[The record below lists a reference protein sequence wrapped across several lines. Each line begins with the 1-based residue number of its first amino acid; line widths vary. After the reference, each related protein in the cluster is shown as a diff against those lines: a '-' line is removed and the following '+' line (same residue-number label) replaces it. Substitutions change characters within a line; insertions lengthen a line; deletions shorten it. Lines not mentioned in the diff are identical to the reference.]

1 MKNLNI
7 SLDHQ
12 ILDGELQTEF
22 VNLDLDK
29 IEFVTIESVHTTK
42 LNTEVYDLEI
52 DQVPNY
58 TTNIGVVHNGGG
70 RRKGSIAVY
79 LEPWHADVFDFL
91 DLRKNHG
98 KEELRAR
105 DLFLAM
111 WIPNLFMERVESD
124 GLWSL
129 FSPDEVLGLIDAY
142 DSPEDK
148 KFTELYTKY
157 ERDGKATKTI
167 KARELWEKILDSQ
180 IETGT
185 PYMLY
190 KDAVNYKSNQ
200 KNLGTIKSSNLC
212 ITGDQRVV
220 TTKGYLTAKELC
232 EMDVELELFNGS
244 EIVKSSKMIKRG
256 ENEDVYKITL
266 ENGMEH
272 KVTPYHG
279 IPVID
284 SRNNIT
290 RIECKDLK
298 IGDKIPVQTNK
309 GLFGSKE
316 MVDEAF
322 LLGLYQSDGTQNK
335 SSIFFD
341 LWENDFDLVEEIEN
355 KIQKLYSKHEYKP
368 RYSTKGGKFIDCAVS
383 FSKIKKK
390 RLSSEFFK
398 KELLFEKG
406 YVPEWIWSSNEETQ
420 WSYLRGLLFADGTAN
435 KNKSKGEPIQISY
448 VDINIDFLKELQLIF
463 QNLGLQTSIRLLRN
477 GGQRSLPNGK
487 GGYSLYKTKDCYR
500 LIVGNKNDSQ
510 KINEKIGFLDRK
522 NIIIDNREFRD
533 NTKKGYKVKSIEYVG
548 KEDVYCPTIYND
560 EHIFIS
566 QGLKT
571 FNCTE
576 ILEFTSKD
584 EIAVCNLA
592 SVALP
597 KFIDIPSGKV
607 REKNKKLR
615 TYNFKKLYEVVYQ
628 MTNNLNRV
636 IDVNY
641 YPTPETKNSNLR
653 HRPIGLGVQGLA
665 DTFAMLSIP
674 FESPEAQKL
683 NKEIFETIY
692 FAALT
697 ASNDLAKRDGTYA
710 SYHGS
715 PASQGKLQFEFWG
728 VDVDQLSGLWDWY
741 GLKESIKEHGLRN
754 SLLVAPMPTASTAQ
768 ILGNNECFEPF
779 TTNLYKRN
787 VLSGEFVI
795 INKHLVDD
803 LVNLGMW
810 NDRIRLKLFD
820 GNGSVQKIEEIP
832 ADIREVYK
840 TVWEMKG
847 KTILDMAR
855 DRAVF
860 IDQSQSLNLFMQD
873 VTPSKLSS
881 AHMYGWKLGLKTG
894 MYYLRTKAKAAAI
907 KGLGVDMSQ
916 LNSLETE
923 EKTTPKIKI
932 ENNNLNISEEMLNK
946 VCSLDDPDC
955 LTCSS

>member
-7 SLDHQ
+7 ALDHQ

-29 IEFVTIESVHTTK
+29 IEFVTIESVHTT
-42 LNTEVYDLEI
+42 NSDTEVYDLEI
-52 DQVPNY
+52 EQVPNY
-58 TTNIGVVHNGGG
+58 TTNIGIVHNGGG

-98 KEELRAR
+98 KEEMRAR

-111 WIPNLFMERVESD
+111 WTPNLFMERVESD

-129 FSPDEVLGLIDAY
+129 FSPDEVPGLIDAY

-157 ERDGKATKTI
+157 ERDGKAIKTI

-190 KDAVNYKSNQ
+190 KDAANYKSNQ

-212 ITGDQRVV
+212 
-220 TTKGYLTAKELC
+220 C
-232 EMDVELELFNGS
+232 EVLL
-244 EIVKSSKMIKRG
+244 
-256 ENEDVYKITL
+256 YT
-266 ENGMEH
+266 
-272 KVTPYHG
+272 
-279 IPVID
+279 
-284 SRNNIT
+284 
-290 RIECKDLK
+290 
-298 IGDKIPVQTNK
+298 
-309 GLFGSKE
+309 SKE
-316 MVDEAF
+316 
-322 LLGLYQSDGTQNK
+322 
-335 SSIFFD
+335 
-341 LWENDFDLVEEIEN
+341 
-355 KIQKLYSKHEYKP
+355 
-368 RYSTKGGKFIDCAVS
+368 
-383 FSKIKKK
+383 
-390 RLSSEFFK
+390 
-398 KELLFEKG
+398 
-406 YVPEWIWSSNEETQ
+406 ET
-420 WSYLRGLLFADGTAN
+420 
-435 KNKSKGEPIQISY
+435 
-448 VDINIDFLKELQLIF
+448 
-463 QNLGLQTSIRLLRN
+463 
-477 GGQRSLPNGK
+477 
-487 GGYSLYKTKDCYR
+487 
-500 LIVGNKNDSQ
+500 
-510 KINEKIGFLDRK
+510 
-522 NIIIDNREFRD
+522 
-533 NTKKGYKVKSIEYVG
+533 
-548 KEDVYCPTIYND
+548 
-560 EHIFIS
+560 
-566 QGLKT
+566 
-571 FNCTE
+571 
-576 ILEFTSKD
+576 
-584 EIAVCNLA
+584 AVCNLA

-597 KFIDIPSGKV
+597 KFIDVPSGKV

-628 MTNNLNRV
+628 MTINLNRV

-641 YPTPETKNSNLR
+641 YPTPETKTSNLR

-665 DTFAMLSIP
+665 DTFAMLSMP

-710 SYHGS
+710 SYYGS
-715 PASQGKLQFEFWG
+715 PASLGKLQFELWDF
-728 VDVDQLSGLWDWY
+728 DIDQLSGLWDWY
-741 GLKESIKEHGLRN
+741 GLKESIKQHGLRN
-754 SLLVAPMPTASTAQ
+754 SVLISPMPTASTAQ

-803 LVNLGMW
+803 LVNIGMW
-810 NDRIRLKLFD
+810 NDKIRLKLFD
-820 GNGSVQKIEEIP
+820 GNGSIQKIEEIP
-832 ADIREVYK
+832 AEIREVYK

-847 KTILDMAR
+847 KTILEMSR

-860 IDQSQSLNLFMQD
+860 IDQTQSLNLFMQD

-894 MYYLRTKAKAAAI
+894 MYYLRTKAKASAI

-916 LNSLETE
+916 LKSLETE
-923 EKTTPKIKI
+923 ETTTPKIKI
-932 ENNNLNISEEMLNK
+932 ENNNLTITEEMLNK

>member
-7 SLDHQ
+7 ALDHQ

-29 IEFVTIESVHTTK
+29 IEFVTIESVHTT
-42 LNTEVYDLEI
+42 NSDTEVYDLEI
-52 DQVPNY
+52 EQIPNY
-58 TTNIGVVHNGGG
+58 TTNIGIVHNGGG

-98 KEELRAR
+98 KEEMRAR

-111 WIPNLFMERVESD
+111 WTPNLFMERVESD

-129 FSPDEVLGLIDAY
+129 FSPDEVPGLIDAY

-157 ERDGKATKTI
+157 ERDGKAIKTI

-190 KDAVNYKSNQ
+190 KDAANYKSNQ

-212 ITGDQRVV
+212 
-220 TTKGYLTAKELC
+220 
-232 EMDVELELFNGS
+232 
-244 EIVKSSKMIKRG
+244 
-256 ENEDVYKITL
+256 
-266 ENGMEH
+266 
-272 KVTPYHG
+272 
-279 IPVID
+279 
-284 SRNNIT
+284 
-290 RIECKDLK
+290 
-298 IGDKIPVQTNK
+298 
-309 GLFGSKE
+309 
-316 MVDEAF
+316 
-322 LLGLYQSDGTQNK
+322 
-335 SSIFFD
+335 
-341 LWENDFDLVEEIEN
+341 
-355 KIQKLYSKHEYKP
+355 
-368 RYSTKGGKFIDCAVS
+368 
-383 FSKIKKK
+383 
-390 RLSSEFFK
+390 
-398 KELLFEKG
+398 
-406 YVPEWIWSSNEETQ
+406 
-420 WSYLRGLLFADGTAN
+420 
-435 KNKSKGEPIQISY
+435 
-448 VDINIDFLKELQLIF
+448 
-463 QNLGLQTSIRLLRN
+463 
-477 GGQRSLPNGK
+477 
-487 GGYSLYKTKDCYR
+487 
-500 LIVGNKNDSQ
+500 
-510 KINEKIGFLDRK
+510 
-522 NIIIDNREFRD
+522 
-533 NTKKGYKVKSIEYVG
+533 
-548 KEDVYCPTIYND
+548 
-560 EHIFIS
+560 
-566 QGLKT
+566 
-571 FNCTE
+571 TE
-576 ILEFTSKD
+576 ILEYTDKD
-584 EIAVCNLA
+584 ETAVCNLA

-597 KFIDIPSGKV
+597 KFIDVPSGKV

-615 TYNFKKLYEVVYQ
+615 TYNFKRLYDVVYQ
-628 MTNNLNRV
+628 MTTNLNRV

-641 YPTPETKNSNLR
+641 YPTPETKNSNIR

-697 ASNDLAKRDGTYA
+697 ASNDLAKRDGVYA
-710 SYHGS
+710 SYYGS
-715 PASQGKLQFEFWG
+715 PASLGKLQFELWN

-741 GLKESIKEHGLRN
+741 GLKESIKQHGLRN

-803 LVNLGMW
+803 LVNIGMW

-820 GNGSVQKIEEIP
+820 GNGSIQKIEEIP
-832 ADIREVYK
+832 AEIREVYK

-855 DRAVF
+855 DRAIF
-860 IDQSQSLNLFMQD
+860 IDQSQSLNLFMQE

>member
-1 MKNLNI
+1 MRVAVGI
-7 SLDHQ
+7 WLD
-12 ILDGELQTEF
+12 
-22 VNLDLDK
+22 
-29 IEFVTIESVHTTK
+29 
-42 LNTEVYDLEI
+42 DLEMVQKTYDILSQGLFTHATPTLFNAGTKRPQLSSCFLLDI
-52 DQVPNY
+52 DDDSIPGIYKTLSDCAVISQNAGG
-58 TTNIGVVHNGGG
+58 IGVNIHKIRAKGSYIKGTNGSSNGIVPMLKVFNETARYVDQGG
-70 RRKGSIAVY
+70 NKRKGSIAIY

-98 KEELRAR
+98 KEEMRAR

-111 WIPNLFMERVESD
+111 WTPNLFMERVESD

-129 FSPDEVLGLIDAY
+129 FSPDEVPGLIDAY

-148 KFTELYTKY
+148 KFTELYAKY
-157 ERDGKATKTI
+157 ERDGKAIKTI

-212 ITGDQRVV
+212 T
-220 TTKGYLTAKELC
+220 
-232 EMDVELELFNGS
+232 
-244 EIVKSSKMIKRG
+244 EIV
-256 ENEDVYKITL
+256 
-266 ENGMEH
+266 
-272 KVTPYHG
+272 
-279 IPVID
+279 
-284 SRNNIT
+284 
-290 RIECKDLK
+290 
-298 IGDKIPVQTNK
+298 
-309 GLFGSKE
+309 
-316 MVDEAF
+316 
-322 LLGLYQSDGTQNK
+322 
-335 SSIFFD
+335 
-341 LWENDFDLVEEIEN
+341 
-355 KIQKLYSKHEYKP
+355 
-368 RYSTKGGKFIDCAVS
+368 
-383 FSKIKKK
+383 
-390 RLSSEFFK
+390 
-398 KELLFEKG
+398 
-406 YVPEWIWSSNEETQ
+406 
-420 WSYLRGLLFADGTAN
+420 
-435 KNKSKGEPIQISY
+435 
-448 VDINIDFLKELQLIF
+448 
-463 QNLGLQTSIRLLRN
+463 
-477 GGQRSLPNGK
+477 
-487 GGYSLYKTKDCYR
+487 
-500 LIVGNKNDSQ
+500 
-510 KINEKIGFLDRK
+510 
-522 NIIIDNREFRD
+522 
-533 NTKKGYKVKSIEYVG
+533 
-548 KEDVYCPTIYND
+548 
-560 EHIFIS
+560 
-566 QGLKT
+566 
-571 FNCTE
+571 
-576 ILEFTSKD
+576 EFTSKD

-683 NKEIFETIY
+683 NREIFETIY

-697 ASNDLAKRDGTYA
+697 ASNDLAKRDGTYT

-803 LVNLGMW
+803 LVNLGIW

-832 ADIREVYK
+832 TDIREVYK

-923 EKTTPKIKI
+923 QTTTPKIKI

>member
-7 SLDHQ
+7 ALDHQ

-29 IEFVTIESVHTTK
+29 IEFVTIESVHTT
-42 LNTEVYDLEI
+42 NSDTEVYDLEI
-52 DQVPNY
+52 EQVPNY
-58 TTNIGVVHNGGG
+58 TTNIGIVHNGGG

-98 KEELRAR
+98 KEEMRAR

-111 WIPNLFMERVESD
+111 WTPNLFMERVESD

-129 FSPDEVLGLIDAY
+129 FSPDEVPGLIDAY

-157 ERDGKATKTI
+157 ERDGKAIKTI

-190 KDAVNYKSNQ
+190 KDAANYKSNQ

-212 ITGDQRVV
+212 
-220 TTKGYLTAKELC
+220 C
-232 EMDVELELFNGS
+232 EVLL
-244 EIVKSSKMIKRG
+244 
-256 ENEDVYKITL
+256 YT
-266 ENGMEH
+266 
-272 KVTPYHG
+272 
-279 IPVID
+279 
-284 SRNNIT
+284 
-290 RIECKDLK
+290 
-298 IGDKIPVQTNK
+298 
-309 GLFGSKE
+309 SKE
-316 MVDEAF
+316 
-322 LLGLYQSDGTQNK
+322 
-335 SSIFFD
+335 
-341 LWENDFDLVEEIEN
+341 
-355 KIQKLYSKHEYKP
+355 
-368 RYSTKGGKFIDCAVS
+368 
-383 FSKIKKK
+383 
-390 RLSSEFFK
+390 
-398 KELLFEKG
+398 
-406 YVPEWIWSSNEETQ
+406 ET
-420 WSYLRGLLFADGTAN
+420 
-435 KNKSKGEPIQISY
+435 
-448 VDINIDFLKELQLIF
+448 
-463 QNLGLQTSIRLLRN
+463 
-477 GGQRSLPNGK
+477 
-487 GGYSLYKTKDCYR
+487 
-500 LIVGNKNDSQ
+500 
-510 KINEKIGFLDRK
+510 
-522 NIIIDNREFRD
+522 
-533 NTKKGYKVKSIEYVG
+533 
-548 KEDVYCPTIYND
+548 
-560 EHIFIS
+560 
-566 QGLKT
+566 
-571 FNCTE
+571 
-576 ILEFTSKD
+576 
-584 EIAVCNLA
+584 AVCNLA

-597 KFIDIPSGKV
+597 KFIDVPSGKV

-628 MTNNLNRV
+628 MTINLNRV

-641 YPTPETKNSNLR
+641 YPTPETKTSNLR

-665 DTFAMLSIP
+665 DTFAMLSMP

-710 SYHGS
+710 SYYGS
-715 PASQGKLQFEFWG
+715 PASLGKLQFELWDF
-728 VDVDQLSGLWDWY
+728 DIDQLSGLWDWY
-741 GLKESIKEHGLRN
+741 GLKESIKQHGLRN
-754 SLLVAPMPTASTAQ
+754 SVLISPMPTASTAQ

-803 LVNLGMW
+803 LVNIGMW
-810 NDRIRLKLFD
+810 NDKIRLKLFD
-820 GNGSVQKIEEIP
+820 GNGSIQKIEEIP
-832 ADIREVYK
+832 AEIREVYK

-847 KTILDMAR
+847 KTILEMSR

-860 IDQSQSLNLFMQD
+860 IDQTQSLNLFMQD

-894 MYYLRTKAKAAAI
+894 MYYLRTKAKASAI

-916 LNSLETE
+916 LKSLETE
-923 EKTTPKIKI
+923 ETTTPKIKI
-932 ENNNLNISEEMLNK
+932 ENNNLNITEEMLNK